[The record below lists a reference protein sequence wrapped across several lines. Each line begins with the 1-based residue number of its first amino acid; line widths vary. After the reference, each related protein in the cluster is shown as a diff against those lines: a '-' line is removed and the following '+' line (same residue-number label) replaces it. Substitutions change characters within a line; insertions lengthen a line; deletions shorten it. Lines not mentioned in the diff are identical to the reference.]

1 IGKSRSHVANTLR
14 LMKLPEQVQDMIS
27 NGDLTAGH
35 ARTLITSNQP
45 LKLAKKIVSNG
56 LSVRQAEALHQ
67 KEGAA
72 VVRKAKQG
80 SQKDANTTAL
90 EKRLSDALGFEIF
103 IDDKGNKG
111 RVSINY
117 KSLEQLDD
125 IVARLLRQ

>member
-1 IGKSRSHVANTLR
+1 
-14 LMKLPEQVQDMIS
+14 
-27 NGDLTAGH
+27 
-35 ARTLITSNQP
+35 
-45 LKLAKKIVSNG
+45 KLAKKIITNG
-56 LSVRQAEALHQ
+56 LSGRQAEALHQ
-67 KEGAA
+67 KEGEV